1 MTAQPQKNDCTV
13 YNLSDA
19 LRIARERFSAVDIE
33 QQCRKS
39 GALYSPEIVTLN
51 YLNEIY
57 QINISF
63 AEVAFVDSKAPVPLR
78 DKILILHYFTQARG
92 TTLTGKQIPYRDLP
106 GGLVYYPTFIK
117 RTIEPLAD
125 FFGKEPALLAG
136 VGKIFGARKGELGD
150 ASLVI
155 DAFAK
160 VPVNIILWQG
170 DDELKA
176 QVNLLFDANILDYLT
191 SEDITI
197 LCETIT
203 WQLINYAK
211 KV

>member
-1 MTAQPQKNDCTV
+1 MTIRPPKNDRTP

-19 LRIARERFSAVDIE
+19 LRIAMERFLAADIV
-33 QQCRKS
+33 QQCRRT
-39 GALYSPEIVTLN
+39 GALCSPEIVTLK

-57 QINISF
+57 RIDVLS
-63 AEVAFVDSKAPVPLR
+63 AEASFVDSKSPIPQR
-78 DKILILHYFTQARG
+78 DKILILHYFTQAQG
-92 TTLTGKQIPYRDLP
+92 TQLTGKQIPFRDLP

-125 FFGKEPALLAG
+125 VFGKNPALMVG
-136 VGKIFGARKGELGD
+136 VGKMLGARKGETGD
-150 ASLVI
+150 AALVI
-155 DAFAK
+155 DAFAE

-170 DDELKA
+170 DDELKPE
-176 QVNLLFDANILDYLT
+176 VNLLFDANILDYLT
-191 SEDITI
+191 TEDITI
-197 LCETIT
+197 MCETIT

>member
-13 YNLSDA
+13 YNLSNA

-39 GALYSPEIVTLN
+39 GALCSPEIVTLN

-78 DKILILHYFTQARG
+78 DKILILHYFTQAQG

-176 QVNLLFDANILDYLT
+176 EVNLLFDANILDYLT